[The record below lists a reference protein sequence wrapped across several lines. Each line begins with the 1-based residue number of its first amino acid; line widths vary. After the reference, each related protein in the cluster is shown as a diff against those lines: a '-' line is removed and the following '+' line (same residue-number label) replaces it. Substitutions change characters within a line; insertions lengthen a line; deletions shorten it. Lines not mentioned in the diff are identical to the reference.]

1 MSGTTGTGPV
11 RGEGVTGARYAARV
25 QQILASAVEEEMPA
39 IRRAAELVARS
50 FADDGIFYVF
60 GSGHSHMFGE
70 EAFYRA
76 GGAVRVCP
84 ILKGPHMLH
93 EGAVRSTVL
102 EREKGHAAALLDG
115 YRLEGGRDV
124 LLIASN
130 SGANPLPL
138 EVAGIA
144 RERGLPLI
152 AITSRRYATSIER
165 PGPRLHDLADVVVDN
180 HCPPGDALVEL
191 GPGLPACGPSS
202 TVVGM
207 TLLNAIIVEALGI
220 QLRSGQTPQVY
231 MSANMSGAQQ
241 HNSRMVREMSGLV
254 PHL

>member
-1 MSGTTGTGPV
+1 MSDKGTA
-11 RGEGVTGARYAARV
+11 VTGAVYAARV
-25 QQILASAVEEEMPA
+25 QRLLAAAVEEELPA

-50 FADDGIFYVF
+50 FAAEGIFYVF

-84 ILKGPHMLH
+84 ILKSPHMLH
-93 EGAVRSTVL
+93 EGAVHSTVL
-102 EREKGHAAALLDG
+102 ERETGHAEDLLKG
-115 YRLEGGRDV
+115 YRLDGETDV

-138 EVAGIA
+138 EVAEVA
-144 RERGLPLI
+144 RGRGVPLI
-152 AITSRRYATSIER
+152 AITSRRYATAIDR
-165 PGPRLHDLADVVVDN
+165 PGPRLHELADVVVDN

-191 GPGLPACGPSS
+191 GPELPDCGPSS

-207 TLLNAIIVEALGI
+207 TLLNAVIVEALGI
-220 QLRSGQTPQVY
+220 QLRRGETPQVF
-231 MSANMSGAQQ
+231 MSANMTGAES
-241 HNSRMVREMSGLV
+241 HNSRSAREISTLV

>member
-1 MSGTTGTGPV
+1 MTANGSGPAGAA
-11 RGEGVTGARYAARV
+11 VTGAAYAARV
-25 QQILASAVEEEMPA
+25 QQVLAAAIEAEMQP
-39 IRRAAELVARS
+39 IRRAAEAVARS
-50 FADDGIFYVF
+50 FAADGILFVF
-60 GSGHSHMFGE
+60 GSGHSHMFAE

-93 EGAVRSTVL
+93 EGAVHSTEL
-102 EREKGHAAALLDG
+102 ERQTGHAEELLKG
-115 YRLEGGRDV
+115 YRLDGDRDV

-130 SGANPLPL
+130 SGANPLPN
-138 EVAGIA
+138 EVAEVA
-144 RERGLPLI
+144 RGRGVPLI
-152 AITSRRYATSIER
+152 AITSRRYATSIDR

-180 HCPPGDALVEL
+180 HCPPGDGLVEL

-207 TLLNAIIVEALGI
+207 ALLNAIIVEALGI
-220 QLRSGQTPQVY
+220 QLRRGETPQVF
-231 MSANMSGAQQ
+231 MSANMTGAAS
-241 HNSRMVREMSGLV
+241 HNSRSVRAMSALV